1 LREGRRPTIE
11 RGRWSSTSRSC
22 ADRIRVHVVDAD
34 FPFDDTDFMRATERI
49 LAPVRATPQGEF
61 TSFADERVLQR
72 EDLGATIAPASGNS

>member
-1 LREGRRPTIE
+1 
-11 RGRWSSTSRSC
+11 
-22 ADRIRVHVVDAD
+22 
-34 FPFDDTDFMRATERI
+34 MRATERI